1 MIDDDILGFVSL
13 SKIDAIQQKTADGN
27 KVSLLIEMCD
37 EYSIVFDII
46 WALSFNQDI
55 QQQLRSNTTF
65 MTKLA
70 HIPKQCDNGQ
80 MRKITH
86 GILWN
91 LESDHQDRI
100 AEEEID
106 NEKIFDI
113 MISYSH
119 KDEIICRQI
128 YDELIKAGYR
138 VWIDF
143 DQIHGN
149 VMDAMAQAIEQSN
162 TILICMSEEYRRS
175 NYCRAEAHYAFQR
188 QLKIVPILLQE
199 HYQPDGWL
207 LFLVGQLLYVDFTK
221 YEFSQA
227 MEMLIKELKAPII
240 SEIGVITVGAK
251 KETDV
256 GTPVTPI
263 SSKSSELP
271 ILPENILDWTETHV
285 QDWLVSHGLL
295 QMSHL
300 LANFNG
306 RSLMY
311 MNKIIENVEVQQV
324 MSLLQEDCLRR
335 TNQSLSLVEFSY
347 FRSLMDQ
354 QKRPLPS
361 TIVTQSRKINLKKLK
376 RKSSV
381 CCRMM

>member
-1 MIDDDILGFVSL
+1 
-13 SKIDAIQQKTADGN
+13 
-27 KVSLLIEMCD
+27 
-37 EYSIVFDII
+37 
-46 WALSFNQDI
+46 
-55 QQQLRSNTTF
+55 
-65 MTKLA
+65 
-70 HIPKQCDNGQ
+70 
-80 MRKITH
+80 
-86 GILWN
+86 
-91 LESDHQDRI
+91 
-100 AEEEID
+100 
-106 NEKIFDI
+106 
-113 MISYSH
+113 
-119 KDEIICRQI
+119 
-128 YDELIKAGYR
+128 
-138 VWIDF
+138 
-143 DQIHGN
+143 
-149 VMDAMAQAIEQSN
+149 
-162 TILICMSEEYRRS
+162 
-175 NYCRAEAHYAFQR
+175 
-188 QLKIVPILLQE
+188 
-199 HYQPDGWL
+199 
-207 LFLVGQLLYVDFTK
+207 
-221 YEFSQA
+221 

-240 SEIGVITVGAK
+240 SGIGVITVGAK
-251 KETDV
+251 EETDV
-256 GTPVTPI
+256 RTPVTPI

-311 MNKIIENVEVQQV
+311 MNKIIENVELQQV

-361 TIVTQSRKINLKKLK
+361 TTVTQSRKINLKKLK